1 MIRLKAANCMLGK
14 KDRRSSWRSSPIH
27 GVVQKFVEDVGDT
40 AVVMQDARMMGNQ
53 MTLLLSPNKNKL

>member
-1 MIRLKAANCMLGK
+1 MLGK
-14 KDRRSSWRSSPIH
+14 KDRRASWRSSPIH